1 MNMESPDRLRRSLLK
16 LPLLAALPAVSS
28 AKNLPLLSGAT
39 QQQPAGNQMER
50 TLLLKNADCVV
61 CMDADR
67 REIGHA
73 SILIKGNQIVAVGAA
88 ATLPDHADE
97 VIDLKGHIVIPG
109 LINTHHHMYQSL
121 TRAIPAVQ
129 NGELF
134 NWLTHLYPLWQNLT
148 PEMIRISTKIS
159 MAELMLSGCTTTSDH
174 LYVYPNGCRLDDS
187 IEAAQEM
194 GMRFHASRGSMS
206 VGKSLGGLPPDSLVE
221 NEAAILKDTQRVI
234 ERYHDASHGSMLRVV
249 VAPCSPFSVSR
260 ELMKQSATMARH
272 YGVSMHTHLAENDS
286 DIRYS
291 REKFNMTPAQ
301 YVEDLGWVG
310 PDVWHAHCV
319 KLDQH
324 GIELFARTGTGIAHC
339 PCSNMRL
346 GSGIAPVRHMCDA
359 GVHVGMGVDG
369 SASNDSSDMIAEV
382 RQALLLQRVGFGP
395 DAMTARQALEL
406 ATLGGAKV
414 LNRDDVGTI
423 APGMMADLAVFDL
436 NQIGLAGAGHDPV
449 ASLVF
454 CNPGQVAY
462 SIINGNVRVRNG
474 QLTGIELPAVLRQHN
489 QLARKLVS

>member
-1 MNMESPDRLRRSLLK
+1 MKMESHDRLRRSLLK
-16 LPLLAALPAVSS
+16 LPLLAALPAISS
-28 AKNLPLLSGAT
+28 AKSLPLLSGNT
-39 QQQPAGNQMER
+39 QPLPTGNSMER
-50 TLLLKNADCVV
+50 TLLLKNAECVV

-67 REIGHA
+67 REIRNA
-73 SILIKGNQIVAVGAA
+73 SVLIKGNKIVAVGEARS
-88 ATLPDHADE
+88 LPDSADE
-97 VIDLKGHIVIPG
+97 IIDLRGHIVIPG

-148 PEMIRISTKIS
+148 PEMIHISTQIS

-174 LYVYPNGCRLDDS
+174 LYVYPNGCKLDDS
-187 IEAAQEM
+187 IEAAALM

-206 VGKSLGGLPPDSLVE
+206 VGKSLGGLPPDALVE
-221 NEAAILKDTQRVI
+221 DEAAILKDTQRVI
-234 ERYHDASHGSMLRVV
+234 ERYHDDSHGSMLRIV

-260 ELMKQSATMARH
+260 ELMKQSAAMARSFN
-272 YGVSMHTHLAENDS
+272 VSMHTHLAENDS

-324 GIELFARTGTGIAHC
+324 GIELFARTGTGVAHC

-346 GSGIAPVRHMCDA
+346 GSGIAPIRHMCDA

-369 SASNDSSDMIAEV
+369 SASNDSSDMMAEV
-382 RQALLLQRVGFGP
+382 RQAMLLQRVGFGP

-423 APGMMADLAVFDL
+423 APGMMADLAIFDL
-436 NQIGLAGAGHDPV
+436 NRIGLAGAGHDPV
-449 ASLVF
+449 AALVF

-462 SIINGNVRVRNG
+462 SIINGKVRVRDG
-474 QLTGIELPAVLRQHN
+474 QVAGIELPAVLRQHN
-489 QLARKLVS
+489 QLARKLAG